1 MTNGRVGMTNQLTEE
16 QRQTLKQAL
25 EAHSA
30 ALQEEIRSELR
41 AADLHRAEDIMDRV
55 RDSGDE
61 SVVDL
66 LADIE
71 YADIDRHVR
80 ELQANEAAL
89 RAWHDG
95 RYGVCIDCGEPID
108 YERLQAYPS
117 ALRCIHCQERVEHA
131 TGRPPQL

>member
-1 MTNGRVGMTNQLTEE
+1 MKTQLTDE

-25 EAHSA
+25 EADSV
-30 ALQEEIRSELR
+30 ALQDEIRSELR

-61 SVVDL
+61 SVIDL
-66 LADIE
+66 MADIE
-71 YADIDRHVR
+71 YADIDRHIR

-95 RYGVCIDCGEPID
+95 RYGVCADCGESIAF
-108 YERLQAYPS
+108 ERLKAYPS
-117 ALRCIHCQERVEHA
+117 ALRCVDCQAIAERPA
-131 TGRPPQL
+131 GRPPQL

>member
-1 MTNGRVGMTNQLTEE
+1 MSTELTDE
-16 QRQTLKQAL
+16 QRQTLRQAL
-25 EAHSA
+25 QAHMV

-66 LADIE
+66 LADLE
-71 YADIDRHVR
+71 YADIDRHIR

-95 RYGVCIDCGEPID
+95 RYGVCIDCDEPIP
-108 YERLQAYPS
+108 YERLHAYPS
-117 ALRCIHCQERVEHA
+117 ALRCIRCQERFEHA
-131 TGRPPQL
+131 NGRPAQL